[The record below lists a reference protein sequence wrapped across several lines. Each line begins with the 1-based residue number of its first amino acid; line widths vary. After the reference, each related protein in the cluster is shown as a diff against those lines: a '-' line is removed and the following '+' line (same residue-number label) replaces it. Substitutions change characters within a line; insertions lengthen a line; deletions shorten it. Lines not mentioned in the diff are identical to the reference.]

1 MQLSKNFSLHEL
13 TVSETATRDGLKN
26 VPNKAQT
33 QSLIAL
39 CQNVLQPLRD
49 RIKRP
54 IVVTSGFRSV
64 SVNRRIGGS
73 KASQHCKGQAVDFIV
88 PGLDLRNV
96 AKLIK
101 AMDLKYDQLILEFLD
116 TGGWLHVSYSP
127 RHRRQ
132 VLEAKREGGKAV
144 YTKLS

>member
-1 MQLSKNFSLHEL
+1 MQLSKNFSLQEL

-26 VPNKAQT
+26 APNKAQT
-33 QSLIAL
+33 LALVAL

-64 SVNRRIGGS
+64 SVNRRVGGS
-73 KASQHCKGQAVDFIV
+73 NASQHCKGQAADFIV

-96 AKLIK
+96 AKLIQ
-101 AMDLKYDQLILEFLD
+101 AMDLPFDQLILEFLD

-132 VLEAKREGGKAV
+132 VLEAKRVGGKTV